1 MADLTKFKTLLSEI
15 QDSFLEIPFGNT
27 DFQITNFII
36 NAGLTPQ
43 RAFRSVCLTL
53 REKILSLNEAYYN
66 QKRLEVDLDELQ
78 ARISDPAT
86 DQFAR
91 RRAEI
96 EYEYKL
102 SQQRDNEK
110 LVLDAIHE
118 CELLYSFWEK
128 LPHPTR
134 AEFEAAEEDYFKLSL
149 TKQVLGIDG
158 AVGSL
163 ENMGYVINAQ
173 GRLQNAGVKLS
184 DKILQESDEPRF
196 QELKAKFSER

>member
-27 DFQITNFII
+27 DFQITNFIV

-43 RAFRSVCLTL
+43 RAFRAVCLTL
-53 REKILSLNEAYYN
+53 REKIISLNEAYYN
-66 QKRLEVDLDELQ
+66 QLRLQVDLDELQ
-78 ARISDPAT
+78 AKINDPAT
-86 DQFAR
+86 DPFSR

-96 EYEYKL
+96 EHEYKL
-102 SQQRDNEK
+102 SQQRDSEK
-110 LVLDAIHE
+110 LVLDAVHE
-118 CELLYSFWEK
+118 CELLHAFWEQ

-134 AEFEAAEEDYFKLSL
+134 AEFEAAEEDYFKISL

-163 ENMGYVINAQ
+163 ENMGYVLNAQ
-173 GRLQNAGVKLS
+173 GRLQNSA
-184 DKILQESDEPRF
+184 PRLVDN
-196 QELKAKFSER
+196 LKTSPL